1 MSLFAKYGECRSAVV
16 RHRIEIAPS
25 GDRIRNTSW
34 GACVRACAAA
44 AAAAAVAAVCVCVCV
59 CVCVGVC

>member
-34 GACVRACAAA
+34 GACVRAPPPPPPPPPWQQC
-44 AAAAAVAAVCVCVCV
+44 
-59 CVCVGVC
+59 